1 MPTAA
6 QRPCAAPGCSVLVT
20 SGRCQRHAQQREQQ
34 RGKVAARG
42 YGYRWQKARTAY
54 LALNP
59 LCVVCQRA
67 GIVRTATDVDH
78 VVPHRGDAAL
88 MWDVANWQSLCHA
101 CHSIKTAREDGGFG
115 RAGAVGSLETK
126 AHDRKALFRARVQ
139 NRN

>member
-67 GIVRTATDVDH
+67 ASCALQPMSITSFLTAAMLH
-78 VVPHRGDAAL
+78 
-88 MWDVANWQSLCHA
+88 
-101 CHSIKTAREDGGFG
+101 
-115 RAGAVGSLETK
+115 
-126 AHDRKALFRARVQ
+126 
-139 NRN
+139 